1 MTDNAACTELI
12 QHHHYANER
21 RRSMYRVNPRPP
33 LRQLKTTQHV
43 HSQPQTIITTMKDD
57 APCTESTPNHHYHN
71 ENDTAC
77 TESTPDP
84 HCDIERRHIIYR
96 VDPRPPLRQWKTTQ
110 HVQSQL
116 QTTITTMKDDAG
128 CVEST
133 QTAITTKKD
142 DTACTESTI
151 DQHYDNERQRSMY
164 LVNTRPPLRQW
175 KTTQHVQSQSQT
187 TITTRKDH
195 TSCTQ
200 STYSIP
206 DHHSDN
212 ERRHTRYRVNH
223 KTPLRLWRRRH
234 TRYRVN
240 TACTGSTPK
249 HDYDNERRRS
259 MYRVN
264 PKTPLRQWKR
274 HSMYRVNP
282 NPHCDIER
290 RHTIYRVDP
299 RPPLRQR
306 KKTQHVQC
314 QAQTTIT
321 MIKDDAARTESIPG
335 HNYENEIRHSM
346 YRVNP
351 RPPLRQWKTSQHV
364 QSQLQTTITTMKDDA
379 TYAESTTDQHYDNER
394 RRIMFRVNPRPTFRH
409 WKTTHHVQSQPQNTI
424 TTMKDEAACTESIPD
439 NHYDNERQR
448 NMYRVNPRPPLR
460 QRETTQHV
468 PSQYQTTI
476 TPMKDHTSCTQSTYS
491 IPYHHY
497 DNERRHTRY
506 RVNHKTPLRLRK
518 TTQHVQGQLQNTIT
532 TMKDDAACTEST
544 PKHHYDNENDT
555 ACTESIQTP
564 IATLKDDTPY
574 TEWIPDHH
582 YDNERRLSMYRV
594 KRRPL

>member
-57 APCTESTPNHHYHN
+57 PPCTESTPNHHYHN

-77 TESTPDP
+77 TESTPYP

-175 KTTQHVQSQSQT
+175 KTTQHVQSPSQT

-195 TSCTQ
+195 TLCTQ

-223 KTPLRLWRRRH
+223 KTPLRLW
-234 TRYRVN
+234 
-240 TACTGSTPK
+240 
-249 HDYDNERRRS
+249 
-259 MYRVN
+259 
-264 PKTPLRQWKR
+264 
-274 HSMYRVNP
+274 
-282 NPHCDIER
+282 
-290 RHTIYRVDP
+290 
-299 RPPLRQR
+299 
-306 KKTQHVQC
+306 
-314 QAQTTIT
+314 
-321 MIKDDAARTESIPG
+321 
-335 HNYENEIRHSM
+335 
-346 YRVNP
+346 
-351 RPPLRQWKTSQHV
+351 
-364 QSQLQTTITTMKDDA
+364 
-379 TYAESTTDQHYDNER
+379 
-394 RRIMFRVNPRPTFRH
+394 
-409 WKTTHHVQSQPQNTI
+409 
-424 TTMKDEAACTESIPD
+424 
-439 NHYDNERQR
+439 
-448 NMYRVNPRPPLR
+448 
-460 QRETTQHV
+460 
-468 PSQYQTTI
+468 
-476 TPMKDHTSCTQSTYS
+476 
-491 IPYHHY
+491 
-497 DNERRHTRY
+497 
-506 RVNHKTPLRLRK
+506 K

>member
-1 MTDNAACTELI
+1 
-12 QHHHYANER
+12 
-21 RRSMYRVNPRPP
+21 
-33 LRQLKTTQHV
+33 
-43 HSQPQTIITTMKDD
+43 MKDD
-57 APCTESTPNHHYHN
+57 AACSESIPDNHYDTER
-71 ENDTAC
+71 
-77 TESTPDP
+77 P
-84 HCDIERRHIIYR
+84 HIMYTVNIFN
-96 VDPRPPLRQWKTTQ
+96 PRPSFRQWKTTHQ
-110 HVQSQL
+110 VQSQP
-116 QTTITTMKDDAG
+116 QNTITTMKDD
-128 CVEST
+128 
-133 QTAITTKKD
+133 
-142 DTACTESTI
+142 
-151 DQHYDNERQRSMY
+151 
-164 LVNTRPPLRQW
+164 
-175 KTTQHVQSQSQT
+175 
-187 TITTRKDH
+187 
-195 TSCTQ
+195 
-200 STYSIP
+200 
-206 DHHSDN
+206 
-212 ERRHTRYRVNH
+212 
-223 KTPLRLWRRRH
+223 
-234 TRYRVN
+234 

-306 KKTQHVQC
+306 KKTQHVQS

-476 TPMKDHTSCTQSTYS
+476 TPMKDDAACSES
-491 IPYHHY
+491 IPDNHYDTERPHIMYTVNIFNPIPSLRQWKTTHQVQSKPQNTITTTKDDTACTGSTPKHDY
-497 DNERRHTRY
+497 DNERRRSWY
-506 RVNHKTPLRLRK
+506 RVNPKTPLRQWKRHSMYRVNPNPHCDIERRHTIYRVDPRPPLRQRK
-518 TTQHVQGQLQNTIT
+518 TTQHV
-532 TMKDDAACTEST
+532 
-544 PKHHYDNENDT
+544 
-555 ACTESIQTP
+555 
-564 IATLKDDTPY
+564 
-574 TEWIPDHH
+574 
-582 YDNERRLSMYRV
+582 
-594 KRRPL
+594 